1 MPAAKRKVV
10 DIKPSQF
17 SLTEF
22 QRQSITIVAKPE
34 QSIEDVMEPGAWAT
48 VSPKVRPWD
57 RIDVIAEDG
66 SYVAELFV
74 VQVSKLWVRT
84 ALVNFTDLSKENRS
98 EDDGSDD
105 LHLVKW
111 RGPSAKFCVMR
122 KADNSVV
129 SEKHESKEDASK
141 SMLDYEKALAR

>member
-1 MPAAKRKVV
+1 MSEAKKKVV

-22 QRQSITIVAKPE
+22 QRQSITIIAKPD
-34 QSIEDVMEPGAWAT
+34 QSIDDVMEPGAWAT

-57 RIDVIAEDG
+57 RVDVIAEDG
-66 SYVAELFV
+66 SYIAELFV

-84 ALVNFTDLSKENRS
+84 ALVNFTDLSKEDRS
-98 EDDGSDD
+98 ADNGKNDIHE
-105 LHLVKW
+105 VKW
-111 RGPSAKFCVMR
+111 RGPSAKHCVVR
-122 KADNSVV
+122 KSDGSVI
-129 SEKHESKEDASK
+129 SEKHESKEDAHK